1 MPCFSERPLGS
12 ANPDADASIAA
23 APKMALE
30 MLIAIDHASTMDGV
44 PSLVDCCHAMQSP
57 GLTIIAA
64 DDHPVVLSG
73 IRLALRGTEEFN
85 LLAEA
90 RDGTS
95 TLAAIEENVPDLLI
109 LDLWMGDNDGM
120 ELLRSIRDRWPSIRV
135 LVYSMNDERIYGA
148 RALRM
153 GAAGYLMKSHGLD
166 ELIKALRLIAAGER
180 YLSPVLATELIDSGL
195 HLSPDSSKPL
205 DLTALSD
212 REIQIL
218 RMIGRGH
225 TTASISKELNISVKT
240 VGAHR
245 ENLKNKLNA
254 ANSASLVQKAVQL
267 VENRVL

>member
-1 MPCFSERPLGS
+1 
-12 ANPDADASIAA
+12 
-23 APKMALE
+23 
-30 MLIAIDHASTMDGV
+30 
-44 PSLVDCCHAMQSP
+44 MQSP

-90 RDGTS
+90 HDGAS
-95 TLAAIEENVPDLLI
+95 TLTAIQENVPDLLI

-135 LVYSMNDERIYGA
+135 LVYSMNDERSYGV
-148 RALRM
+148 RALRA

-166 ELIKALRLIAAGER
+166 ELLNALQAIAAGER
-180 YLSPVLATELIDSGL
+180 YLSPVLAAELIGSSL
-195 HLSPDSSKPL
+195 HPHHDPSKPSAL
-205 DLTALSD
+205 AALSD

-218 RMIGRGH
+218 RMIGRGQ

-254 ANSASLVQKAVQL
+254 ANSASLVQMAVQL
-267 VENRVL
+267 VENHVL

>member
-1 MPCFSERPLGS
+1 MRP
-12 ANPDADASIAA
+12 
-23 APKMALE
+23 
-30 MLIAIDHASTMDGV
+30 
-44 PSLVDCCHAMQSP
+44 P

-73 IRLALRGTEEFN
+73 IRLALRGTEDFN

-90 RDGTS
+90 HDGTS
-95 TLAAIEENVPDLLI
+95 TLAAIQENVPDLLI

-135 LVYSMNDERIYGA
+135 LVYSMNDERSYGV
-148 RALRM
+148 RALRA

-166 ELIKALRLIAAGER
+166 ELIKALRIIAADGR
-180 YLSPVLATELIDSGL
+180 YLSPVLAAELIGSSL
-195 HLSPDSSKPL
+195 HSHHDPSKPSAL
-205 DLTALSD
+205 AALSD

-218 RMIGRGH
+218 RMIGRGQ

-254 ANSASLVQKAVQL
+254 GNSASLVQMAVQL
-267 VENRVL
+267 VENRIL

>member
-1 MPCFSERPLGS
+1 
-12 ANPDADASIAA
+12 
-23 APKMALE
+23 MALE
-30 MLIAIDHASTMDGV
+30 MLIVLSQCHTIHYGWHNL
-44 PSLVDCCHAMQSP
+44 SLVPFQAMESP
-57 GLTIIAA
+57 SFTIIAA

-90 RDGTS
+90 NDGTS

-109 LDLWMGDNDGM
+109 LDMWMGGNDGM
-120 ELLRSIRDRWPSIRV
+120 ELLRNIREKWPAVRV
-135 LVYSMNDERIYGA
+135 LVYSMNDERSYGL
-148 RALRM
+148 RALRA

-166 ELIKALRLIAAGER
+166 ELINALRIIAGGEL
-180 YLSPVLATELIDSGL
+180 YLSPVLAAELIGSSL
-195 HLSPDSSKPL
+195 HPHHDPTKPSAL
-205 DLTALSD
+205 ASLSD

-218 RMIGRGH
+218 RMIGRGQ
-225 TTASISKELNISVKT
+225 TTAAISQELCISVKT

>member
-1 MPCFSERPLGS
+1 MEILSTVPCF
-12 ANPDADASIAA
+12 
-23 APKMALE
+23 
-30 MLIAIDHASTMDGV
+30 
-44 PSLVDCCHAMQSP
+44 HAMRSP

-73 IRLALRGTEEFN
+73 IRLALRGTEDFN

-95 TLAAIEENVPDLLI
+95 TLAAIRENVPDLLI

-120 ELLRSIRDRWPSIRV
+120 ELLRSIRDGWPSIRV
-135 LVYSMNDERIYGA
+135 LVYSMNDERIYGV

-166 ELIKALRLIAAGER
+166 ELLNALRIIAAGER
-180 YLSPVLATELIDSGL
+180 YLSPVLAAELIGSSL
-195 HLSPDSSKPL
+195 HPHHDPSKPTAL
-205 DLTALSD
+205 AALSD

-218 RMIGRGH
+218 RMIGRGQ
-225 TTASISKELNISVKT
+225 TTAAISKELGISVKT

-254 ANSASLVQKAVQL
+254 GNSASLVQMAVQL